1 MEAWGQQ
8 SAEVSC
14 SQCAIVLQVAI
25 AYTLLT
31 AVFLFAFYVSPNI
44 SWLQWLLVAGVG
56 FSLYGPQMLIGLCGA
71 EAVAKD
77 AVSAC
82 QGFLGIISYA
92 GKPLMLTVPPTS
104 GSCALSWALQA
115 FVECDKAL

>member
-1 MEAWGQQ
+1 M
-8 SAEVSC
+8 
-14 SQCAIVLQVAI
+14 AI

-31 AVFLFAFYVSPNI
+31 AVFLFGFYVSPDI

-71 EAVAKD
+71 EAVAKN
-77 AVSAC
+77 AVSAS

-92 GKPLMLTVPPTS
+92 GQHPSSASKKCDVFSTA
-104 GSCALSWALQA
+104 AL
-115 FVECDKAL
+115 

>member
-1 MEAWGQQ
+1 MVCRAAALLDTLG
-8 SAEVSC
+8 V
-14 SQCAIVLQVAI
+14 QVAI
-25 AYTLLT
+25 TYTLLT
-31 AVFLFAFYVSPNI
+31 GVFLAGFYFSPDI

-92 GKPLMLTVPPTS
+92 GT
-104 GSCALSWALQA
+104 
-115 FVECDKAL
+115 

>member
-1 MEAWGQQ
+1 MLTTLIIG
-8 SAEVSC
+8 
-14 SQCAIVLQVAI
+14 QVAI

-31 AVFLFAFYVSPNI
+31 AVFLFGFYTSPDI

-71 EAVAKD
+71 EAVAKN
-77 AVSAC
+77 AVSAS

-92 GKPLMLTVPPTS
+92 GQQPLASSLPIARVDWVA
-104 GSCALSWALQA
+104 C
-115 FVECDKAL
+115 

>member
-1 MEAWGQQ
+1 M
-8 SAEVSC
+8 
-14 SQCAIVLQVAI
+14 QVAI
-25 AYTLLT
+25 TYTLLT
-31 AVFLFAFYVSPNI
+31 GVFLAGFYFSPNV

-92 GKPLMLTVPPTS
+92 GLASFCRFKPPKSPICTPMHLLARLTKHYSTEQ
-104 GSCALSWALQA
+104 LLY
-115 FVECDKAL
+115 

>member
-1 MEAWGQQ
+1 MSWKIQKKRCRPAFRHHLLLLL
-8 SAEVSC
+8 
-14 SQCAIVLQVAI
+14 LQVAI

-31 AVFLFAFYVSPNI
+31 AVFLFGFYTAPDI

-71 EAVAKD
+71 EAVAKN
-77 AVSAC
+77 AVSAS

-92 GKPLMLTVPPTS
+92 GNDRIIL
-104 GSCALSWALQA
+104 ALL
-115 FVECDKAL
+115 DP